1 VALANLDVQK
11 EASRLALAVVP
22 RGLSLADLGP
32 RGRALAAVPRG
43 PKTVPRGQA
52 LAAVPRGLSLADH
65 VPRGQALAAGDAR
78 DPRGRAS
85 HTFPFQR
92 CAWWHGQV
100 SERVLSLHSERPF
113 PPRFRPTPWVEVR
126 QGW

>member
-1 VALANLDVQK
+1 MGTKAGVALANLDVQK

-32 RGRALAAVPRG
+32 CGRALAAVPRG
-43 PKTVPRGQA
+43 PKT
-52 LAAVPRGLSLADH
+52 